1 MKTKLT
7 ILTLLIS
14 ATLLYAPTTILEF
27 KAESQDNNVLITWK
41 TSSEVNLSHF
51 EIERR
56 TVTGQFMFLARV
68 EPEPDKSYEY
78 VDQTAFKST
87 DAVYAYRLKIVDKD
101 GQTAYSAPY
110 NVVHRVS
117 SVKRTWGSI
126 KALFR

>member
-1 MKTKLT
+1 MKTKFT
-7 ILTLLIS
+7 ILTLLLS

-56 TVTGQFMFLARV
+56 TVSGQFMFLARV

-78 VDQTAFKST
+78 IDQTAFKST

-101 GQTAYSAPY
+101 GQMAYSAPY